1 MEIITRLIVS
11 LMFLFSVP
19 SLIGLFLFIKNDD
32 VFYLKLFLFFG
43 FINLIIIW
51 INWIIFGSLKNID
64 DYLDVNKSRKNQ

>member
-1 MEIITRLIVS
+1 
-11 LMFLFSVP
+11 MFLFSVP